1 MVSKSTTVKEGV
13 TVKQEQIVEAAIR
26 RFTHFGIQKTN
37 LSEIAVD
44 LGISKPALFYYY
56 PDKDALVAAVEERI
70 IREYIEAVEQQF
82 TGTDTVKEA
91 LLKLLEV
98 RMVYFEKYFMLASRL
113 ERTDPAVVNCR
124 IDQVKQTLRD
134 HEVALLAR
142 LLERGIVS
150 GEVKHLDAAKT
161 ADLLLDTIS
170 ALAQHCVRDRSLPP
184 DHETVKDVHQKQKE
198 VLKLFYNGLKQ

>member
-1 MVSKSTTVKEGV
+1 M
-13 TVKQEQIVEAAIR
+13 KQEQIVDAAIR

-70 IREYIEAVEQQF
+70 IEEYVEAVEQQF
-82 TGTDTVKEA
+82 AGTDTVKGA
-91 LLKLLEV
+91 LLKLVEV
-98 RMVYFEKYFMLASRL
+98 RMVFFEKYFMLASRL
-113 ERTDPAVVNCR
+113 ERTDPAVVNSR
-124 IDQVKQTLRD
+124 IDQVKQTLRGR
-134 HEVALLAR
+134 EVELLAR
-142 LLERGIVS
+142 LLERGMAS
-150 GEVKHLDAAKT
+150 GEVKHLDAAQS
-161 ADLLLDTIS
+161 ADLLLHTMS

-184 DHETVKDVHQKQKE
+184 DHEMVKEVHQKQKE